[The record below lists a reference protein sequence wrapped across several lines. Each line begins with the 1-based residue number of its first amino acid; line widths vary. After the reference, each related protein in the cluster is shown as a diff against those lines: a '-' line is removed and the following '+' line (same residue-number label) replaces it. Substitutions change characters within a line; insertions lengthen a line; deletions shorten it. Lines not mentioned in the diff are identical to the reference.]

1 MKFLKLLLINTSV
14 LTLISAVYCESLTI
28 SEYTDMV
35 LRNNSELKS
44 IQLNIE
50 SLKGK
55 LAETEKV
62 YSYSLNAGISYIEDH
77 SGKPYNLINRPD
89 KITNIKYEA
98 GIDKQFATGTKIA
111 LGFNSSYSS
120 TYMPDGLNNNFSDIE
135 PFIGLQQSL
144 LKDINGGCTK
154 AGIEKIRTNA
164 KSDLYKLEYK
174 KQNILLNAKLI
185 YWDLSYSRT
194 VIDFKKLSLNRT
206 KKILDWSQKKY
217 NMDLIGKSDLL
228 QSQIALKDK
237 ELSLQLAYEE
247 EKKVNRSF
255 NQFLNINDGQVK
267 YEVEKFEDKKNNFKD
282 NQTLSKKGARKDLLS
297 ALEYVQSAFY
307 DQISAEKSLKA
318 DLVLKG
324 HYALNGVERTANDA
338 VKNIKDGSKPSYSL
352 ELRYILPL
360 DFKLRKTI
368 NQGYESAK
376 ISAQKSA
383 EYALIQEN
391 NDWLQLIDNWNNAKT
406 RFNIIAA
413 IEKIQQQRYEE
424 DKNLFVKGRVTTTQV
439 LRGEQALDD
448 AELDVLKN
456 ILELIKIYEQAEV
469 IYNNNDDIRQLYY

>member
-1 MKFLKLLLINTSV
+1 MKVLKLLFVNVSI

-28 SEYTDMV
+28 NEYTDMV
-35 LRNNSELKS
+35 LRNNSEIQS

-50 SLKGK
+50 ALKGK
-55 LAETEKV
+55 LAEIEKV
-62 YSYSLNAGISYIEDH
+62 YSYSLNAGISYIEDR
-77 SGKPYNLINRPD
+77 SGKPYNPVPANRPN
-89 KITNIKYEA
+89 KIKNIKYEA
-98 GIDKQFATGTKIA
+98 DINKQFATGTKIT
-111 LGFNSSYSS
+111 LGFNSSYSKN
-120 TYMPDGLNNNFSDIE
+120 YMQNAVSDIE
-135 PFIGLQQSL
+135 PFVRLQQSL

-154 AGIEKIRTNA
+154 AGIEKIRANA

-185 YWDLSYSRT
+185 YWDLSYLRT
-194 VIDFKKLSLNRT
+194 VINFKKLSLDRT

-228 QSQIALKDK
+228 QSQAALKGK

-247 EKKVNRSF
+247 EKKVNRLF

-282 NQTLSKKGARKDLLS
+282 NQTLNKKGKRKDLLS
-297 ALEYVQSAFY
+297 ALEYAKSAFY

-324 HYALNGVERTANDA
+324 QYVLNGVEQTVNAA
-338 VKNIKDGSKPSYSL
+338 VKDIRNGSRPFYSL

-368 NQGYESAK
+368 NQGYKSAK
-376 ISAQKSA
+376 ISAQKAA

-413 IEKIQQQRYEE
+413 IEKIQQQRHEE

-439 LRGEQALDD
+439 LQGEQALDD
-448 AELDVLKN
+448 TELDVLKN

-469 IYNNNDDIRQLYY
+469 IYNNNGDI